1 MAGRPRKGEKPKLTP
16 KQKKF
21 CHEFLLDR
29 NYGASAI
36 RAGYSVR
43 SAPDVAH
50 YTANQPHVK
59 EYLDKLLREQD
70 DRVIIKADEV
80 LTEYRRIAL
89 SDPLAMFDES
99 GCLRPLKEIPLE
111 LRRCISSIDV
121 KELWEK
127 DAGGERV
134 QIGVVKSIK
143 LWNKNQALDA
153 VGKHLKLFNGADDA
167 HGDNKNITVNFHF
180 KGSGG
185 ERQVQP
191 SSSDRSGTRDD

>member
-1 MAGRPRKGEKPKLTP
+1 MAGRPRKGEKPQLTS
-16 KQKKF
+16 KQRKY
-21 CHEFLLDR
+21 CHEFLVDR
-29 NYGASAI
+29 HQTNAAI
-36 RAGYSVR
+36 RAGYGER
-43 SAPDVAH
+43 SAQDVAR
-50 YTANQPHVK
+50 YNMEQPHVR
-59 EYLDKLLREQD
+59 EYLDKLLKEQD

-99 GCLRPLKEIPLE
+99 GCLKPLKEIPLE
-111 LRRCISSIDV
+111 LRRCISAIDV

-153 VGKHLKLFNGADDA
+153 VGKHLKMFNNADDA
-167 HGDNKNITVNFHF
+167 HSEDKQITVNFLF
-180 KGSGG
+180 KGQQS
-185 ERQVQP
+185 E
-191 SSSDRSGTRDD
+191 